1 MLNPDDKQRTIGGK
15 AYPQMNAEQRAS
27 YQQAVAEELAGREEN
42 VRATRQVAER
52 LLKERERVAD
62 LVAELKAAREAAG
75 VSLSEM
81 EERTGILKSALSRLE
96 NAKSPNPTLATLH
109 RYAAAIGRQLEW
121 SVELHTP

>member
-62 LVAELKAAREAAG
+62 LVAE
-75 VSLSEM
+75 
-81 EERTGILKSALSRLE
+81 
-96 NAKSPNPTLATLH
+96 
-109 RYAAAIGRQLEW
+109 
-121 SVELHTP
+121 